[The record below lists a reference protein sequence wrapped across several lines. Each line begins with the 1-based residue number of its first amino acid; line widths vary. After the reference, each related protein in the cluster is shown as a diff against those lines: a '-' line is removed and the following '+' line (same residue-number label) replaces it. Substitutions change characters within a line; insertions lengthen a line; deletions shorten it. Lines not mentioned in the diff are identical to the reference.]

1 MKIAAVS
8 NDGTTIS
15 AHFGKAR
22 SFAVLTVEDGRVVGQ
37 EMRQKDQCSHG
48 HHGGGHDHD
57 HSHSHDTV
65 QTVAVG
71 SAPASVSADP
81 HVQAM
86 AAIADCDVVLS
97 RGMGRGMYA
106 NLQRA
111 GIRAVLTDVPNVEE
125 AVAAFLAGT
134 LNEKPE
140 LVH

>member
-1 MKIAAVS
+1 
-8 NDGTTIS
+8 
-15 AHFGKAR
+15 
-22 SFAVLTVEDGRVVGQ
+22 
-37 EMRQKDQCSHG
+37 
-48 HHGGGHDHD
+48 
-57 HSHSHDTV
+57 
-65 QTVAVG
+65 
-71 SAPASVSADP
+71 
-81 HVQAM
+81 M

-111 GIRAVLTDVPNVEE
+111 GIRAVLTDVPTVEE

>member
-48 HHGGGHDHD
+48 HDHHDHD
-57 HSHSHDTV
+57 HGHDTT
-65 QTVAVG
+65 QTFSVG
-71 SAPASVSADP
+71 SAPASASADP

-111 GIRAVLTDVPNVEE
+111 GIRAVLTDVPDVEE

>member
-8 NDGTTIS
+8 NDGTTIN

-22 SFAVLTVEDGRVVGQ
+22 SFVVLTVEDGRVVGQ

-48 HHGGGHDHD
+48 HHD
-57 HSHSHDTV
+57 HDTV

-71 SAPASVSADP
+71 NAPASASADP

-111 GIRAVLTDVPNVEE
+111 GIRAVLTDMPNVEE